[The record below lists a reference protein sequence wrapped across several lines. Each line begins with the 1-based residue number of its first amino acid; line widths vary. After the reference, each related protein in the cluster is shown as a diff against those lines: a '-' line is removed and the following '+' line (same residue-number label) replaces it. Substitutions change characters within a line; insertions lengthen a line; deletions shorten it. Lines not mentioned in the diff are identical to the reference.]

1 MLTEDE
7 MTVNERRKYLKR
19 MQVRYAA
26 AKRAERGSLLTEM
39 RAS

>member
-1 MLTEDE
+1 MPTEDE
-7 MTVNERRKYLKR
+7 MNVSERRTYLKR

-26 AKRAERGSLLTEM
+26 AKRAERGKLLTEM